1 MRQLDVALLT
11 LGDPRQMT
19 GGHLFQRRLAQRAA
33 AHDARIRFLS
43 LPPLPFPLPALAA
56 PALLRRARGAD
67 VLVLDSIAAAFAAPW
82 MAATGDRLP
91 PLVGLLHQPPGGIG
105 HAAPRARLQAPLDRE
120 AYRRARLLLLASAS
134 LADELRP
141 LDVPLRLL
149 SPGRD
154 PAPAPSPGSAGDLR
168 QGRRA
173 AILCVANWLPNKGIA
188 ELVVAFATLPESLA
202 TLHLVGRVDV
212 DADYAAALAARLAR
226 PDLRDRVVVHGE
238 VAPERVAALY
248 AGADLFALT
257 SYRETYGTAWGEAMA
272 TGLPIVGWRSGN
284 LPQLAAHEREALLV
298 EPGAIGDLSVA
309 LQRLAEDGALRRCLG
324 RNAAA
329 RATTRPTWDDTA
341 AAFFDALRE
350 VSAAR

>member
-11 LGDPRQMT
+11 LGDPGQTT

-33 AHDARIRFLS
+33 GRAARIRFLA

-56 PALLRRARGAD
+56 PGLLRRVRDAD

-82 MAATGDRLP
+82 LATTHDRLP

-105 HAAPRARLQAPLDRE
+105 HAPPRARLQGALDRA

-141 LDVPLRLL
+141 LGVPLRLL

-154 PAPAPSPGSAGDLR
+154 PAPAPAPGSAGDLR
-168 QGRRA
+168 QGRRV

-188 ELVVAFATLPESLA
+188 ELVTAFATLPEPLA
-202 TLHLVGRVDV
+202 TLHLVGRVD
-212 DADYAAALAARLAR
+212 AAPDYGAALAARLAR
-226 PDLRDRVVVHGE
+226 PDLRERVVVHGE
-238 VAPERVAALY
+238 VTPERVAALY
-248 AGADLFALT
+248 AGADLFALA

-272 TGLPIVGWRSGN
+272 ASLPIVGWRSGN

-298 EPGAIGDLSVA
+298 EPGAIGDLAAA
-309 LQRLAEDGALRRCLG
+309 LRRIAEDEPLRRCLG

-329 RATTRPTWDDTA
+329 RAATRPSWDDTA
-341 AAFFDALRE
+341 AAFFEALRE